1 MRRGGAMRRVIA
13 LLACVARTSALA
25 APTRTIAEVAQL
37 SDRMA
42 RGRRRNPKCI
52 IFQNDYLRAQHR
64 AGVFLRILAK
74 FEVAAVCSG
83 REAGLRT

>member
-42 RGRRRNPKCI
+42 RGRRRNQMSYSKMH
-52 IFQNDYLRAQHR
+52 YLRAQHR

-74 FEVAAVCSG
+74 FEVAAV
-83 REAGLRT
+83 